1 MNRIILIILFLGN
14 LGLFAQQTKML
25 EVYALPFN
33 NSYIIGIDKSVIRT
47 NYDIG
52 IKINNSDLISSLN
65 ITETLKNLKSS
76 NKFKADYFGDFRT
89 FIIINF
95 QNGKRRKFYIT
106 GTGYII
112 ENKKV
117 YEPNLEFLKMAY
129 YYLPDNFKRYYKIW
143 ENN

>member
-1 MNRIILIILFLGN
+1 
-14 LGLFAQQTKML
+14 ML
-25 EVYALPFN
+25 EVYALRFDTR
-33 NSYIIGIDKSVIRT
+33 YIIGIDKSVIRT

-52 IKINNSDLISSLN
+52 IKINNLDLINSLN

-76 NKFKADYFGDFRT
+76 NKFKATDLGDFRT
-89 FIIINF
+89 FIIIRF
-95 QNGKRRKFYIT
+95 ENGKRRKFYIT

-129 YYLPDNFKRYYKIW
+129 YYLPDNFKPYYKIW
-143 ENN
+143 KNN

>member
-1 MNRIILIILFLGN
+1 
-14 LGLFAQQTKML
+14 ML
-25 EVYALPFN
+25 EVYALRFDTK
-33 NSYIIGIDKSVIRT
+33 YIISIDKSAIRN
-47 NYDIG
+47 NYNIG
-52 IKINNSDLISSLN
+52 VKINNSDLIGSLN
-65 ITETLKNLKSS
+65 MVETLKNLKSS

-89 FIIINF
+89 FIIIRF

-117 YEPNLEFLKMAY
+117 YEPNLNFLKMAY
-129 YYLPDNFKRYYKIW
+129 YYLPDNFKPYYKIW